1 LTVFTKKKGGAR
13 SARTLTQ
20 RRALA
25 LDHRGLYNK
34 GNLLV
39 ALYVFSCQP
48 CSYSSRKQNY
58 LFSRNFTIPIVG
70 YFQVYACF
78 IVRKELVFKYHLPTS
93 FPINESVLIREFGT
107 RHDAF

>member
-1 LTVFTKKKGGAR
+1 MFDRVHKK
-13 SARTLTQ
+13 SALSDFPDS
-20 RRALA
+20 A
-25 LDHRGLYNK
+25 LYNK

-78 IVRKELVFKYHLPTS
+78 IVRKELVLEYRLPTN
-93 FPINESVLIREFGT
+93 FAVNVSVLIREFGT
-107 RHDAF
+107 RHDAFLSKIR